1 MPVNRSETISEINR
15 INGRPLLSVGQQC
28 NPAPFI
34 LNFQQLDATLQ
45 RAKLHLGDG
54 LAEFDKNAGDLILC
68 NPPFHQSHA
77 IGDTVALSMF
87 RHSARVLRDGGELWV
102 VGNRHLD
109 YHLKLR
115 RWFSSVEVVA
125 SNKKFVVIRAIV

>member
-1 MPVNRSETISEINR
+1 
-15 INGRPLLSVGQQC
+15 
-28 NPAPFI
+28 
-34 LNFQQLDATLQ
+34 
-45 RAKLHLGDG
+45 
-54 LAEFDKNAGDLILC
+54 
-68 NPPFHQSHA
+68 
-77 IGDTVALSMF
+77 MF

-125 SNKKFVVIRAIV
+125 SNKKFVVLRAIV